1 MQTAGKASC
10 WDFPVPALTK
20 PKNCCIIHL
29 YPVMGIAAAVRE
41 TKQRSKAAD
50 ADGTVI
56 EMENTTVDFS
66 RQLSRLIVHLNRMRK
81 RFMNERL
88 RSCGLGGALYMF
100 LTALDHNPGAS
111 QDYLVGHFYMDK
123 GNVARGAKKLEDLGY
138 IRRETDPEDRRQ
150 YRLYLTDKGRE
161 LLPTIRSYIEEWSGY
176 LTEGMSPE
184 EGEAAIRLLT
194 RMAENGTRH
203 F

>member
-1 MQTAGKASC
+1 MQG
-10 WDFPVPALTK
+10 
-20 PKNCCIIHL
+20 
-29 YPVMGIAAAVRE
+29 
-41 TKQRSKAAD
+41 KAAD
-50 ADGTVI
+50 ED
-56 EMENTTVDFS
+56 EMVVGMDNGTVDFS

-88 RSCGLGGALYMF
+88 RGYDLGGALYMF

-111 QDYLVGHFYMDK
+111 QDFLVNHFYMDK
-123 GNVARGAKKLEDLGY
+123 GNVARGAKKLENLGY

-150 YRLYLTDKGRE
+150 YRLYLTDEGRE
-161 LLPTIRSYIEEWSGY
+161 LLPTIRSYIQEWCGY
-176 LTEGMSPE
+176 LTEGMSEE

-194 RMAENGTRH
+194 RMAENGTKH